1 MGHLLRA
8 GLFAVVQSPSLALGE
23 DSCISHPVKSCL
35 QIDIAGR
42 IIVTIE
48 RAAWDANQGIL
59 IRESR
64 LNDASLTKLENG
76 VLCIDQTAL
85 AICLG
90 NGHATGN
97 RPERRTLTIQQGKY

>member
-48 RAAWDANQGIL
+48 RAAWDANQRIL
-59 IRESR
+59 IRDSR

-76 VLCIDQTAL
+76 VFCIDQTTL
-85 AICLG
+85 VICLG
-90 NGHATGN
+90 NGHVTGN
-97 RPERRTLTIQQGKY
+97 RPECRTSTMQQGKY